1 MTPREAELFD
11 AAARARRHSTE
22 MESKWNQAVGEVIAL
37 RDALQQ
43 VQMVLMK
50 KDAPNV
56 VLLDQIRRIVFAKR

>member
-11 AAARARRHSTE
+11 AAARARRHATE
-22 MESKWNQAVGEVIAL
+22 MESKWNKAVSEVIEL

-50 KDAPNV
+50 KDSPNV
-56 VLLDQIRRIVFAKR
+56 VMLDQIRRIVFVKR